1 MADPND
7 MEKLLQRFSTA
18 LPLDVTPPVV
28 EECVVVEFE
37 DGTVDCIPVSE
48 LERA

>member
-1 MADPND
+1 MADQND